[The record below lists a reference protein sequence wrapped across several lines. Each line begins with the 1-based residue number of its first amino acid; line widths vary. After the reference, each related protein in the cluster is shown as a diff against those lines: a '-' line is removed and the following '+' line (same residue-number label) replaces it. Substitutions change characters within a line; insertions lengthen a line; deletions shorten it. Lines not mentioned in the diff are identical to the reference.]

1 MKVPQENF
9 NKEPPDR
16 LFQGLTAKGAKDAK
30 VTKDGTTK
38 NCCSYAVIKLMPS
51 CLKCGTELPVNEEG
65 LAPVL
70 CDRCAGVAT
79 SRARQRMNAVGT
91 MRDYPAMAALVAINI
106 SVFIA
111 MVINGGS
118 AMQFSGDVLIRWG
131 ANWGPAT
138 MGGQYWRLVTAGFV
152 HGGIVHLAFN
162 MWCLWSLCQ
171 LAERLFGSLITI
183 GIYLLTGVAGALLS
197 IAWNHGRL
205 EVGASGAIFGIAGA
219 ILSGIKFG
227 NVSVSP
233 MQRRQIFSSLIFFVI
248 FNLTIGLGP
257 GIDNMCHLGG
267 LVSGMIFGVPLAT
280 AQASGKKS
288 FEWATLVLAGFIL
301 AAVGHQVIVNNQD
314 ESRKVL
320 IGQALHDGDY
330 ATAAELLEKMTSEN
344 PSDARTQAAL
354 GYVYEMNHENAKAI
368 AAYKRALELNPSDSE
383 SRQALE
389 ELQKEGTQ
397 K

>member
-1 MKVPQENF
+1 
-9 NKEPPDR
+9 
-16 LFQGLTAKGAKDAK
+16 
-30 VTKDGTTK
+30 
-38 NCCSYAVIKLMPS
+38 MPS

-91 MRDYPAMAALVAINI
+91 MRDYPAMAALVAINL

-111 MVINGGS
+111 MIINGGS
-118 AMQFSGDVLIRWG
+118 PMGFSPDVLIRWG

-138 MGGQYWRLVTAGFV
+138 MSGDYWRLITAGFV
-152 HGGIVHLAFN
+152 HGSIIHIAFN

-171 LAERLFGSLITI
+171 LAERLFGSLITM

-227 NVSVSP
+227 NVSVGP
-233 MQRRQIFSSLIFFVI
+233 MQRRQIFSSLIFFII

-267 LVSGMIFGVPLAT
+267 LVSGLIFGVPLAT

-288 FEWATLVLAGFIL
+288 FEWATLVLAGFVL
-301 AAVGHQVIVNNQD
+301 AALGHQVIGANQD

-320 IGQALHDGDY
+320 IGQALHNGDFVE
-330 ATAAELLEKMTSEN
+330 AAKILEKFTAAH
-344 PSDARTQAAL
+344 PGDAQAHAVL
-354 GYVYEMNHENAKAI
+354 GYVYAMNHENEKAI
-368 AAYKRALELNPSDSE
+368 ATYKRALELNPGNSE
-383 SRQALE
+383 LRDALE
-389 ELQKEGTQ
+389 KLQQNGK
-397 K
+397 

>member
-1 MKVPQENF
+1 
-9 NKEPPDR
+9 
-16 LFQGLTAKGAKDAK
+16 
-30 VTKDGTTK
+30 
-38 NCCSYAVIKLMPS
+38 MPS

-91 MRDYPAMAALVAINI
+91 MRDYPAMAALVAINL

-111 MVINGGS
+111 MIINGGS
-118 AMQFSGDVLIRWG
+118 PMGFSPDVLIRWG

-138 MGGQYWRLVTAGFV
+138 MSGDYWRLITAGFV
-152 HGGIVHLAFN
+152 HGSIIHLVFN

-171 LAERLFGSLITI
+171 LAGRLFGSLSSM
-183 GIYLLTGVAGALLS
+183 GICLLTGVAGALLS

-227 NVSVSP
+227 NVSVGP
-233 MQRRQIFSSLIFFVI
+233 VQRRQIFSSMIFFVI
-248 FNLTIGLGP
+248 FNLTLGLGP

-280 AQASGKKS
+280 AMSSGKKS
-288 FEWATLVLAGFIL
+288 FEWATILLAGCIL
-301 AAVGHQVIVNNQD
+301 AALGHQLITAHAD

-320 IGQALHDGDY
+320 IGQALHNGDY
-330 ATAAELLEKMTSEN
+330 SNAARLLERLTAEN
-344 PSDARTQAAL
+344 PNDAKAQAAL
-354 GYVYEMNHENAKAI
+354 GYVYEMSHQNDKAI
-368 AAYKRALELNPSDSE
+368 TAYKRVLELNPE
-383 SRQALE
+383 
-389 ELQKEGTQ
+389 
-397 K
+397 